1 MLKLLEESFY
11 IGGAI
16 FGIIFISYI
25 PMLFILPYVDD
36 EISEKIWTYWSYTL
50 MVLALPLS
58 FYMFGVLIYTIISW
72 FI

>member
-1 MLKLLEESFY
+1 MLGLLEESFY

-50 MVLALPLS
+50 IALAFPLS
-58 FYMFGVLIYTIISW
+58 LFMFSRLIYITISW